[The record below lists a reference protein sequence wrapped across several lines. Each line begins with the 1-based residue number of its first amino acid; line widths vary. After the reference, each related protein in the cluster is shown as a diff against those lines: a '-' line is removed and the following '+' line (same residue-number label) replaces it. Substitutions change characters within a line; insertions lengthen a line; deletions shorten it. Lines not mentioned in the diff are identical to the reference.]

1 MPDAGMEIKVMERG
15 FLRSGCKSWRKDTH
29 IFLINKIIMKKVV
42 LLFVYGIGNLV
53 MGRIRRLFAH
63 MGIFL

>member
-42 LLFVYGIGNLV
+42 LLFVSGICLILKKV
-53 MGRIRRLFAH
+53 DS
-63 MGIFL
+63 